1 MGAVERSIDVD
12 VPLSTA
18 YNLWTQF
25 EQFPRFMEGVEQV
38 EQYNDANL
46 YWRVRQAGTTR
57 EFHAE
62 IVEQRPEERVA
73 WRSSEGAMHAGE
85 VTFYRLA
92 DGRTHIRVRIEEEPD
107 GDGEAMRA
115 LDRRVGSDLE
125 RFKAMV
131 EAGDRSER
139 APAPG

>member
-85 VTFYRLA
+85 VTFHRLA